1 MNISFENGR
10 IVTTGILC
18 DEVPYDVSNNGIS
31 VQFNGKSG
39 VNSYL
44 KINNKKNFVGLHVFK
59 FFING
64 EEIPFNTE
72 KRVESIGR
80 TQTVTYY
87 NRLAQIKTVSVL
99 DENISAVIMKIEIE
113 PKENISLDLA
123 VFMRGAI
130 SENCTQL
137 PDGSIASP
145 GNGFVFASDAQF
157 TVSGENES
165 LLLSDYRID
174 KPASINIVYGFK
186 FDEAADV
193 LKNADKYIES
203 AFEEINSVVLPS
215 SVKSEE
221 DKALYYSAYFCALEN
236 YKEIGDFKGFMAG
249 CKYILPARTYFR
261 DSYFTVLCMYNGQT
275 EKVRNEIIALSRA
288 IGEDGDCPSAVVYDY
303 SAHWG
308 NHFDSPS
315 MYVIMIYDYVNN
327 TKDYSILSEQIG
339 SYTVLE
345 LMKKVIDRLA
355 EYCDETGLLVKSGEY
370 NRRDWA
376 DEVNRY
382 GYVTYDEI
390 LYARALYCFS
400 RLLKLQGGGHEEIY
414 YAGFEKVKASINK
427 YLWMDDRG
435 YYLNYTNDDFTED
448 NLSIDT
454 VIAVIYGIAD
464 KKQSKRLLENC
475 ERMLDSRN
483 NPAVEPFGM
492 FCVYPLYKSIKGA
505 VNKSA
510 TPFNYHNG
518 ADWPYWSAMLA
529 YAYKMYGF
537 EYEFALKN
545 WFTYNLKNGNY
556 TPVEY
561 FSPYCKDGSLLQ
573 AWSSVAAFV
582 YNDTDMSFF
591 ADKLSI

>member
-10 IVTTGILC
+10 VVTTGILC
-18 DEVPYDVSNNGIS
+18 DEVPYDVSNNSIS
-31 VQFNGKSG
+31 LQFNGKSG
-39 VNSYL
+39 INSYL
-44 KINNKKNFVGLHVFK
+44 KINDKKFFEGLQVFK
-59 FFING
+59 FFVDG
-64 EEIPFNTE
+64 SEIPFNTQ
-72 KRVESIGR
+72 KIVESIGR

-87 NRLAQIKTVSVL
+87 TQTAQIKTVSVL
-99 DENISAVIMKIEIE
+99 DEKVNAVITNIEIS
-113 PKENISLDLA
+113 PKKSVSFGLGI
-123 VFMRGAI
+123 FMVGAI
-130 SENCTQL
+130 SKHCAEISNVCFKN
-137 PDGSIASP
+137 PDKDFI
-145 GNGFVFASDAQF
+145 FASDAPFICDAENQSVCL
-157 TVSGENES
+157 TVEKINEKTS
-165 LLLSDYRID
+165 F
-174 KPASINIVYGFK
+174 NIVYGFQVE
-186 FDEAADV
+186 DAVGV
-193 LKNADKYIES
+193 LKNADKYIER
-203 AFEEINSVVLPS
+203 AFSEITDIALPS
-215 SVKSEE
+215 SVKTEE

-249 CKYILPARTYFR
+249 CRYVFPARTYFR

-275 EKVRNEIIALSRA
+275 DKVRNEIIALSRA

-303 SAHWG
+303 SSHWG

-327 TKDYSILSEQIG
+327 TKDFSILREQIG
-339 SYTVLE
+339 SFTVLE
-345 LMKKVIDRLA
+345 LMKKVIDRLS

-382 GYVTYDEI
+382 GYVTYDEV

-400 RLLKLQGGGHEEIY
+400 KMLKLENDAAEVKY
-414 YAGFEKVKASINK
+414 YDRYAQVRESVNK
-427 YLWMDDRG
+427 YLWMEDKG
-435 YYLNYTNDDFTED
+435 YYLNFTNGDYTED

-454 VIAVIYGIAD
+454 VLAVIYGISD
-464 KKQSKRLLENC
+464 KEQSKRLLENC

-483 NPAVEPFGM
+483 NSDVEPFGM
-492 FCVYPLYKSIKGA
+492 FCVYPLYRSLKGA

-545 WFTYNLKNGNY
+545 WFFYNLEKGNY

-573 AWSSVAAFV
+573 AWSSAAAFV

-591 ADKLSI
+591 KNKV

>member
-31 VQFNGKSG
+31 VQFNGKGG

-44 KINNKKNFVGLHVFK
+44 KINNKKNFSGMHVFK

-145 GNGFVFASDAQF
+145 GNGFAFASDAQF

-174 KPASINIVYGFK
+174 KPTSINIVYGFK

-249 CKYILPARTYFR
+249 CKYI
-261 DSYFTVLCMYNGQT
+261 
-275 EKVRNEIIALSRA
+275 
-288 IGEDGDCPSAVVYDY
+288 
-303 SAHWG
+303 
-308 NHFDSPS
+308 
-315 MYVIMIYDYVNN
+315 
-327 TKDYSILSEQIG
+327 
-339 SYTVLE
+339 
-345 LMKKVIDRLA
+345 
-355 EYCDETGLLVKSGEY
+355 
-370 NRRDWA
+370 
-376 DEVNRY
+376 
-382 GYVTYDEI
+382 
-390 LYARALYCFS
+390 
-400 RLLKLQGGGHEEIY
+400 
-414 YAGFEKVKASINK
+414 
-427 YLWMDDRG
+427 
-435 YYLNYTNDDFTED
+435 
-448 NLSIDT
+448 
-454 VIAVIYGIAD
+454 
-464 KKQSKRLLENC
+464 
-475 ERMLDSRN
+475 
-483 NPAVEPFGM
+483 
-492 FCVYPLYKSIKGA
+492 
-505 VNKSA
+505 
-510 TPFNYHNG
+510 
-518 ADWPYWSAMLA
+518 
-529 YAYKMYGF
+529 
-537 EYEFALKN
+537 
-545 WFTYNLKNGNY
+545 
-556 TPVEY
+556 
-561 FSPYCKDGSLLQ
+561 
-573 AWSSVAAFV
+573 
-582 YNDTDMSFF
+582 
-591 ADKLSI
+591 

>member
-31 VQFNGKSG
+31 VQFNGKCG
-39 VNSYL
+39 INSYL
-44 KINNKKNFVGLHVFK
+44 KINNKKNFSGLHVFK

-64 EEIPFNTE
+64 EEIPFDTE

-87 NRLAQIKTVSVL
+87 NRLAQIKTISVL
-99 DENISAVIMKIEIE
+99 DENVSAVIMKIEIE

-123 VFMRGAI
+123 IFMRGAV

-137 PDGSIASP
+137 PDGSIASS
-145 GNGFVFASDAQF
+145 GNGFTFASDAQF

-174 KPASINIVYGFK
+174 KPTNINIVYGFK
-186 FDEAADV
+186 FDGAADI

-236 YKEIGDFKGFMAG
+236 YKVIGDFKGFMAG
-249 CKYILPARTYFR
+249 CRYILPARTYFR

-275 EKVRNEIIALSRA
+275 EKVRNEIISLSRA
-288 IGEDGDCPSAVVYDY
+288 IGEDGDCPSAVIYDY
-303 SAHWG
+303 SSHWG

-315 MYVIMIYDYVNN
+315 MYVLMVYDYVNN
-327 TKDYSILSEQIG
+327 TKDASVLGEKIG
-339 SYTVLE
+339 NYTVLE
-345 LMKKVIDRLA
+345 LMKKVIDRLS

-382 GYVTYDEI
+382 GYVAYDEI

-400 RLLKLQGGGHEEIY
+400 KILKLQKHVDETVY
-414 YAGFEKVKASINK
+414 YNRFEKVKESINK
-427 YLWMDDRG
+427 YLWMDDKG

-454 VIAVIYGIAD
+454 VIAVI
-464 KKQSKRLLENC
+464 
-475 ERMLDSRN
+475 
-483 NPAVEPFGM
+483 
-492 FCVYPLYKSIKGA
+492 
-505 VNKSA
+505 
-510 TPFNYHNG
+510 
-518 ADWPYWSAMLA
+518 
-529 YAYKMYGF
+529 
-537 EYEFALKN
+537 
-545 WFTYNLKNGNY
+545 
-556 TPVEY
+556 
-561 FSPYCKDGSLLQ
+561 
-573 AWSSVAAFV
+573 
-582 YNDTDMSFF
+582 
-591 ADKLSI
+591 